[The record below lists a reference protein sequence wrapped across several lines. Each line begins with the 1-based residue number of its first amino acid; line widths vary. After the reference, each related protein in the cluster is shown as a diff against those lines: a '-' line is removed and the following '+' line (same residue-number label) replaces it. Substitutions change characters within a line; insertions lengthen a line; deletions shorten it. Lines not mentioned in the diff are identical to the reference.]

1 MEHKERY
8 DRANDD
14 VQSYVNKVKTG
25 SDNNQIV
32 IMFLAKNMD
41 YIKHKFA
48 DNETLETRQNSVISE
63 LKTKFYKFDEDVI
76 RRFLF
81 KNGIHSEHN
90 YIAFFGLIMLLLFLS
105 VFYMIHTFL
114 SLPFNVLAYIINVIA
129 IPVYGVAIVVLIDI
143 KGMRFYKKGKLH
155 G

>member
-32 IMFLAKNMD
+32 IMFLTKNMD

-63 LKTKFYKFDEDVI
+63 LKTKFYEFDEDVI

-114 SLPFNVLAYIINVIA
+114 SLPFNLIAYIINAIA

>member
-32 IMFLAKNMD
+32 IMFLTKNMD

-63 LKTKFYKFDEDVI
+63 LKTKFYEFDEDVI

-114 SLPFNVLAYIINVIA
+114 SLPFNLIAYIINAIA
-129 IPVYGVAIVVLIDI
+129 IPVYGVVIVVLIDI